1 MASEHEKIQLF
12 EDYERVG
19 VPGRHRDFNSY
30 DAGFGTLSE
39 RMAAYDNGREGVTE
53 FLVTF
58 VSAKTPV
65 EVVIPTEES
74 PAGALAVIGNEKK
87 SRAVIQEAIIRYFV
101 G

>member
-1 MASEHEKIQLF
+1 
-12 EDYERVG
+12 
-19 VPGRHRDFNSY
+19 
-30 DAGFGTLSE
+30 
-39 RMAAYDNGREGVTE
+39 
-53 FLVTF
+53 LVTF